1 MNVLQL
7 STDLF
12 VKLAGWE
19 VLKEA
24 KGILAMG
31 RVLSSNWTCPVLR
44 GVVQEGNISYRAGL
58 VIKSTV
64 DVENLCSCRTSRQW
78 GTICAHS
85 IGVGLHALKGDLPP
99 EVSGPVSVGRPSIT
113 TPPAKLNRRLLR
125 ASDASRGRPAE
136 LGFLLPPNFATA
148 LAKGRVMLVI
158 EAYWEQG
165 RTPLNALPLDVA
177 FSWSPQDG
185 ALLDLLEG
193 FSGVEVPAMLML
205 SPMQFATLLPL
216 LVGHRY
222 LSLGRTQALQ
232 VLSEA
237 RQVTLQAMLQPTG
250 EIRLQIAPLPS
261 SVLTFGTPLVW
272 TFVHDRFQAIG
283 LPTELVPV
291 LSQPELIPRER
302 VPVFLSRLS
311 TLRQTV
317 QVEANF
323 NEQSFTSE
331 IRLLKV
337 RLALTGGLA
346 QLGASLFFNYGTIEI
361 PAASGEHGLTIP
373 LASTPTAYL
382 VRDSVQE
389 TVMRQRLM
397 AAGFV
402 SGPASGEYQIKG
414 QDAVLTFFA
423 RHYPRLLR
431 EWSVT
436 LEERLENVTLATMVR
451 IEPEFEIRS
460 SGEQWF
466 DVAVNYRSTGGQ
478 RFNPAEIQRLLRS
491 GQSHTRLPSGKF
503 AVFDAVAIQDLQEVL
518 LDSAPQQHEG
528 GYKIHTAQAG
538 FLEATLRQ
546 QPGWSV
552 QVSGDW
558 RERVLRQRGDVEL
571 KAPPLGELDQV
582 LRPYQKQG
590 VAWLWFLRDHQFGG
604 VLADEMGLGK
614 TLQALAFLQSTLTI
628 NRGRP
633 SLIVCPTSLV
643 FNWVAEAAKFTP
655 ELKVLALHGP
665 KRQELFGEV
674 AKSHLVVTSYALIRR
689 DAALYASIDFDT
701 VVLDEAQHI
710 KNRQTQNAQAV
721 KSIRASH
728 RLVLTGTPMEN
739 SVLDLWSIFDFLMP
753 GYLGQAKDFK
763 ERYEFPITREKD
775 VGAQQRLTRRV
786 RPFLLRRLK
795 RDVVAELPAKI
806 EQISYCELTPSQL
819 ELYQQFLEAG
829 RNEVSQAGGQKGLQK
844 SRFAILNVLLR
855 LRQVCCD
862 PRLLKLEAHGKKE
875 SGSGKLELFN
885 ELLEEVIDGGHRVL
899 VFSQFVQMLHLI
911 REHLEAE
918 AIEYCYLDGST
929 VDRGEVVQRFQSN
942 TNIPVFLISL
952 KAGGVGL
959 NLTGADTVIHFDP
972 WWNPAVEDQATD
984 RAHRIGQH
992 RVVTSYKLITRG
1004 TVEEK
1009 ILNLQNRKRE
1019 LIQATI
1025 QGEEQLAE
1033 TLSWEEI
1040 QDLLS

>member
-7 STDLF
+7 STELF
-12 VKLAGWE
+12 VTLGGWE

-31 RVLSSNWTCPVLR
+31 RVLSSNWTSPMLR

-64 DVENLCSCRTSRQW
+64 DVENLCSCRASRQW

-85 IGVGLHALKGDLPP
+85 IAVGLHASQGDLPP
-99 EVSGPVSVGRPSIT
+99 PVSAQVPLGRPAIP
-113 TPPAKLNRRLLR
+113 PPATKPNRRLLR
-125 ASDASRGRPAE
+125 ASDATRGRPAE

-148 LAKGRVMLVI
+148 LEKGRVMLVI
-158 EAYWEQG
+158 EGYWEQG

-177 FSWSPQDG
+177 FSWSQQDL

-193 FSGVEVPAMLML
+193 FSGAEVPGMLML
-205 SPMQFATLLPL
+205 STMQFATLLPL
-216 LVGHRY
+216 LVGHRN
-222 LSLGRTQALQ
+222 LSLGRTLALQ
-232 VLSEA
+232 VLPQA
-237 RQVTLQAMLQPTG
+237 RKVTLRATLQPTG

-261 SVLTFGTPLVW
+261 TVLTFGAPLVW
-272 TFVHDRFQAIG
+272 TFAHDRFQVLG
-283 LPTELVPV
+283 LPPEFALVMN
-291 LSQPELIPRER
+291 QPELISRER
-302 VPVFLSRLS
+302 VPLFLSRLS
-311 TLRQTV
+311 TLKETV
-317 QVEANF
+317 EVEANF

-331 IRLLKV
+331 VRVLKV
-337 RLALTGGLA
+337 RLALAGGLA
-346 QLGASLFFNYGTIEI
+346 QLSASLFFNYGAIEI
-361 PAASGEHGLTIP
+361 PAASGTHGLTIP
-373 LASTPTAYL
+373 LASNPTAYL
-382 VRDSVQE
+382 VRDSAQE
-389 TVMRQRLM
+389 TVVRQRLM
-397 AAGFV
+397 AAGF
-402 SGPASGEYQIKG
+402 GPGSASGEYQIKG

-423 RHYPRLLR
+423 KHYPRLLR

-436 LEERLENVTLATMVR
+436 LEERLEKVTIPSMVR
-451 IEPEFEIRS
+451 IEPEFEIHS

-466 DVAVNYRSTGGQ
+466 DVAVNYCATGGQ

-491 GQSHTRLPSGKF
+491 GQSHTRLPSGKI

-558 RERVLRQRGDVEL
+558 RERVIRQRGDVEL

-614 TLQALAFLQSTLTI
+614 TLQALAFLQSTLAV

-643 FNWVAEAAKFTP
+643 FNWVAEAVKFTP
-655 ELKVLALHGP
+655 QLKVLALHGA

-674 AKSHLVVTSYALIRR
+674 ARSHLVVTSYALIRR
-689 DAALYASIDFDT
+689 DAALYAGIEFDT

-753 GYLGQAKDFK
+753 G
-763 ERYEFPITREKD
+763 
-775 VGAQQRLTRRV
+775 
-786 RPFLLRRLK
+786 
-795 RDVVAELPAKI
+795 
-806 EQISYCELTPSQL
+806 
-819 ELYQQFLEAG
+819 
-829 RNEVSQAGGQKGLQK
+829 
-844 SRFAILNVLLR
+844 
-855 LRQVCCD
+855 
-862 PRLLKLEAHGKKE
+862 
-875 SGSGKLELFN
+875 
-885 ELLEEVIDGGHRVL
+885 
-899 VFSQFVQMLHLI
+899 
-911 REHLEAE
+911 
-918 AIEYCYLDGST
+918 
-929 VDRGEVVQRFQSN
+929 
-942 TNIPVFLISL
+942 
-952 KAGGVGL
+952 
-959 NLTGADTVIHFDP
+959 
-972 WWNPAVEDQATD
+972 
-984 RAHRIGQH
+984 
-992 RVVTSYKLITRG
+992 
-1004 TVEEK
+1004 
-1009 ILNLQNRKRE
+1009 
-1019 LIQATI
+1019 
-1025 QGEEQLAE
+1025 
-1033 TLSWEEI
+1033 
-1040 QDLLS
+1040 